1 MLSITKMSLL
11 LSVVLL
17 NVLMLSVFMLIV
29 VTPFTKLMTFYVH
42 YEHGGS
48 LSLRVVITHKA
59 NFVLISLMISLCS

>member
-1 MLSITKMSLL
+1 MLSFTIMSLT
-11 LSVVLL
+11 LSIVLL

-29 VTPFTKLMTFYVH
+29 VAPFTKLMTFYVH

-48 LSLRVVITHKA
+48 LSLSVVITRRA